1 MGQFLTGDSVK
12 NSPALT
18 EDIKKASAKTK
29 MRGKSKKT
37 IKILKE
43 KMDDKT
49 EKDSINKD
57 KKDNKIG

>member
-1 MGQFLTGDSVK
+1 MNNRNIKDK
-12 NSPALT
+12 